1 MNMKHIAKAL
11 LTAFLIAGLAGA
23 AHAGKG
29 GTKGKPGGDG
39 GDPGDGNEVTPVSV
53 LFRDNFATVPIDR
66 VGSDGALYVNDYDEA
81 TDSGVRAFIGTQ
93 ANLGNIKLWLQK
105 APARALW
112 LDFSDCFTESCTP
125 LFDMGLDFNSGI
137 DVQVNEVQKDG
148 VWGIPV
154 GDSVLAPM
162 RIWYE
167 DPANPGDPGFIHFD
181 NVKGGNSPCKN
192 SGAGNV
198 EVTRIGDT
206 QWTVSASDQIYS
218 CALLPGRKEL
228 AGFFI
233 MPFSFT
239 VEVIPQ

>member
-1 MNMKHIAKAL
+1 MKMKNIAKAI
-11 LTAFLIAGLAGA
+11 LTVFLIAGLAGV

-29 GTKGKPGGDG
+29 GTKGKPDQDDGDS
-39 GDPGDGNEVTPVSV
+39 GDGNEVTPVTV
-53 LFRDNFATVPIDR
+53 LFRDNFAADPIDR
-66 VGSDGALYVNDYDEA
+66 VGSDGDIYVDNYDEA
-81 TDSGVRAFIGTQ
+81 TDSGVRAFIGTK
-93 ANLGNIKLWLQK
+93 ANLGNIKLWLSK
-105 APARALW
+105 APTRALW

-125 LFDMGLDFNSGI
+125 LFEMDFDFNSAI

-148 VWGIPV
+148 VWGMSV
-154 GDSVLAPM
+154 GTTVDSPM

-181 NVKGGNSPCKN
+181 NVKGGSSPCKN

-198 EVTRIGDT
+198 EVTRISDT
-206 QWTVSASDQIYS
+206 EWTVSASDQIYS
-218 CALLPGRKEL
+218 CASLPGRKEL

>member
-1 MNMKHIAKAL
+1 MTIKHTARAI
-11 LTAFLIAGLAGA
+11 LTALLIAGLAGA
-23 AHAGKG
+23 AHAAPG
-29 GTKGKPGGDG
+29 GTKGKPDKGG
-39 GDPGDGNEVTPVSV
+39 GDPGDGNEVTPATVV
-53 LFRDNFATVPIDR
+53 FRDLATDP
-66 VGSDGALYVNDYDEA
+66 VGSDGAIYIDNYDEA

-125 LFDMGLDFNSGI
+125 LFEMGFNSSSGI
-137 DVQVNEVQKDG
+137 DVQVNEVQQDG
-148 VWGIPV
+148 VWGMSV
-154 GDSVLAPM
+154 GTTVDAPM

-181 NVKGGNSPCKN
+181 NVKGGSSPCKN

-206 QWTVSASDQIYS
+206 EWTVSASDQIYS